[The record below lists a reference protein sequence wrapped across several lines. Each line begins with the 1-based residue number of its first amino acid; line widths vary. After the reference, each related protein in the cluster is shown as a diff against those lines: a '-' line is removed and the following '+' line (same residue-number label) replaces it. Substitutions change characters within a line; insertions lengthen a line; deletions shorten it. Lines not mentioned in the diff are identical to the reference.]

1 MKEQKKSASGKAV
14 VGGIIFF
21 AGFIIALIF
30 GWVVFPNLLYS
41 QKTQPINFSH
51 VAHQDTGCEDCHA
64 FRPDGTYAGIPKV
77 EKCKEC
83 HENVMGQS
91 ESERVLVEEYIQKD
105 REVPWLIYAWQP
117 DNVFFSHAPHQAKK
131 VECTECHRDMSKE
144 EKLPVY
150 NQAWITG
157 YSRTTMKMIEC
168 EKCHA
173 EKDAS
178 NNCEICH
185 K

>member
-1 MKEQKKSASGKAV
+1 MKEEKKSASGKAV

-21 AGFIIALIF
+21 AGFIVALIF
-30 GWVVFPNLLYS
+30 GWVVAPDLLYS
-41 QKTQPINFSH
+41 QKTQPLNFSH

-64 FRPDGTYAGIPKV
+64 FRPDGTYVGIPGV

-83 HENVMGQS
+83 HESVMGKT
-91 ESERVLVEEYIQKD
+91 EEERVLVEEYIEKD
-105 REVPWLIYAWQP
+105 REVPWRVYAWQP
-117 DNVFFSHAPHQAKK
+117 DNVLFYHAPHQAKK
-131 VECTECHRDMSKE
+131 VECTACHRDVTKE
-144 EKLPVY
+144 EKLPPYYEVRL
-150 NQAWITG
+150 TG
-157 YSRTTMKMIEC
+157 YSKSTMGMVEC

-173 EKDAS
+173 EKGAS